1 MLSARKTTSS
11 TMAARDHANNSMIK
25 NNQALQ
31 SEYMKKQD
39 QSLAILADGVDRLDD
54 MAKGI
59 NDEIRQQDAYGMN
72 ELKDDDDDDESY
84 ESINHYNHA
93 NPPLVCWTL
102 WIRM

>member
-1 MLSARKTTSS
+1 
-11 TMAARDHANNSMIK
+11 MAARDHANNTMIK

-59 NDEIRQQDAYGMN
+59 NDEIRQQDAYVFVLFDN
-72 ELKDDDDDDESY
+72 C
-84 ESINHYNHA
+84 A
-93 NPPLVCWTL
+93 CQ
-102 WIRM
+102 R

>member
-1 MLSARKTTSS
+1 
-11 TMAARDHANNSMIK
+11 MAARDHANNSMIK

>member
-1 MLSARKTTSS
+1 
-11 TMAARDHANNSMIK
+11 MAARDHANNTMIK

-59 NDEIRQQDAYGMN
+59 NDEIRQQDAYVFVLFQMVSMVSNGFKWFQMVSN
-72 ELKDDDDDDESY
+72 GFCQVRK
-84 ESINHYNHA
+84 
-93 NPPLVCWTL
+93 TF
-102 WIRM
+102 

>member
-1 MLSARKTTSS
+1 MLSARKATSS
-11 TMAARDHANNSMIK
+11 TMAARDHANNTMIK

-59 NDEIRQQDAYGMN
+59 NDEIRQQDAYVFVLFQMVSMVSNGFKWFQM
-72 ELKDDDDDDESY
+72 
-84 ESINHYNHA
+84 
-93 NPPLVCWTL
+93 VFV
-102 WIRM
+102 R

>member
-1 MLSARKTTSS
+1 MLSARKATSS
-11 TMAARDHANNSMIK
+11 TMAARDHANNTMIK

-59 NDEIRQQDAYGMN
+59 NDEIRQQDAYVFVLFDSCSCLM
-72 ELKDDDDDDESY
+72 K
-84 ESINHYNHA
+84 
-93 NPPLVCWTL
+93 VTL
-102 WIRM
+102 TGV

>member
-72 ELKDDDDDDESY
+72 ELKDDDDDESY